1 MNFEVNAISI
11 SSAAADHNSKFLV
24 RYSLFLLGSGLSM
37 LEIINNTPT
46 CPSVEERKTKVK
58 KERVMSNKL
67 LVPAESVITKIVV
80 IKNQKVILD
89 RDLAALY
96 GVETRALK
104 QAVRRNIKR
113 FPEDFMFQLGK
124 KEIDQMV
131 SQTVIPSKS
140 YFGGANPMA
149 FTEQGVAMLSSVL
162 KSERAIEVNILIM
175 RAFVKLREIIST
187 HKKVEE
193 KLKDLES
200 KLKEHD
206 DQIVEI
212 VQVINQLIAPP
223 ETPKK
228 KIGFTID

>member
-1 MNFEVNAISI
+1 
-11 SSAAADHNSKFLV
+11 
-24 RYSLFLLGSGLSM
+24 
-37 LEIINNTPT
+37 
-46 CPSVEERKTKVK
+46 
-58 KERVMSNKL
+58 MSNKL